1 MKGRRAGRC
10 AARWI
15 ALAAALA
22 LMCALGVA
30 GRWGR
35 TVPAGACGERAGYVA
50 LTFDDG
56 PRRKTTQALL
66 DGLARRGVPATFFL
80 IGLKVPGNEDLILRM
95 EEEGHQV
102 GIHAQNHEVILTSE
116 AVAREVEPLRDTL
129 AGLLGRR
136 DFMVRPPYGKTSA
149 QARAAMGAPVIL
161 WSVDPE
167 DWSDTD
173 TRRQSEHILS
183 RVKDGD
189 IILLHDVYPSS
200 VDTALTVADALLER
214 GFSLVTVEQLF
225 AVRGRRAQPGEVY
238 HSVLMGQPDSP
249 DRNCCTVGTA
259 TPHTRSTS
267 GALVRRQT
275 RMAVRMA

>member
-1 MKGRRAGRC
+1 MSGWGSTCRRLGAGGM
-10 AARWI
+10 
-15 ALAAALA
+15 AALMLLA
-22 LMCALGVA
+22 LSAPVWGVP
-30 GRWGR
+30 GRER
-35 TVPAGACGERAGYVA
+35 AVTAGAPGSAGVVA

-66 DGLARRGVPATFFL
+66 DGLARRGVSVTFFL

-102 GIHAQNHEVILTSE
+102 GIHAQNHEMILSPE
-116 AVAREVEPLRDTL
+116 AVAREVDPLRETL

-149 QARAAMGAPVIL
+149 QARAAVGAPIIL

-173 TRRQSEHILS
+173 SRRQTQHILS
-183 RVKDGD
+183 RVRDGD

-200 VDTALTVADALLER
+200 VDTALAVVDALLEQ
-214 GFSLVTVEQLF
+214 GFAFATVEQLF
-225 AVRGRRAQPGEVY
+225 ALRGEEPRPGQVY
-238 HSVLMGQPDSP
+238 HRLPPEPSASAA
-249 DRNCCTVGTA
+249 RN
-259 TPHTRSTS
+259 
-267 GALVRRQT
+267 
-275 RMAVRMA
+275 